1 MPAKSIAR
9 GLDQLITAP
18 PDASVADL
26 GRIMQEN
33 AVGSVL
39 IVENDEPIGIVTDRD
54 LALEVVTKRLDFD
67 TTAKEVMTRDPVTVT
82 EDTGVAELSER
93 MKHGRVRRIPIV
105 DDEGKLTG
113 IVTLDDLVVLL
124 EGEME
129 DLAAVIKSEAPPY

>member
-39 IVENDEPIGIVTDRD
+39 IVENDEPVGIVTDRD

>member
-9 GLDQLITAP
+9 GIDQLITAP
-18 PDASVADL
+18 PETSVADL

-39 IVENDEPIGIVTDRD
+39 IVEDDEPVGIVTDRD

-67 TTAKEVMTRDPVTVT
+67 TQAADVMTRDPVTAN
-82 EDTGVAELSER
+82 EDTGVAELGEK
-93 MKHGRVRRIPIV
+93 MKRSSVRRIPIV

-124 EGEME
+124 EGEMD
-129 DLAAVIKSEAPPY
+129 DLAEVIKSEAPPY

>member
-1 MPAKSIAR
+1 MP
-9 GLDQLITAP
+9 
-18 PDASVADL
+18 VADL
-26 GRIMQEN
+26 ARDDVVTADAEASVDELASTLKERN
-33 AVGSVL
+33 VGSV
-39 IVENDEPIGIVTDRD
+39 VVTRDDEPVGIVTDRD